1 MDRGDFL
8 EKEKIEKAK
17 ICKKDKWKLAA
28 LVFGVVLLISIV
40 LYGQEGKEKY
50 IEKKEKKETA
60 VETEL
65 EAPKNIRV
73 LLKNSDYSS
82 IYHQEVVISSD
93 KVLKITE
100 GEEVKQVATGQAFS
114 LKWEKET
121 EENAMEKNKKTT
133 EDSGSNNNRRL
144 LEGGKLSIA
153 SISRGQSVPVY
164 EGKLEIYSTAQG
176 YVLVNEV
183 DFETYVKGVIPGE
196 MPVSYEEEAL
206 KAQSICARTYAY
218 MKLNGE
224 KSYPEYGAD
233 LDDSVQYQVYKS
245 QQDNERTDQAVEETK
260 GEILTYQ
267 GNIAATY
274 YFSTSWGYTTG
285 MDAWLK
291 EDIPYLAATAVG
303 EAGELSNF
311 EEVFLNPEGTFYEE
325 TEPWYRWQ
333 LVIDLIEN
341 KEALFQHLTEEQ
353 KENPGTVLIWK
364 EKEKAYVEGAPAA
377 FDQIRNIA
385 VTKRGSGGVACT
397 LEIITDKQKIQVS
410 GQHMIRQLLAFPS
423 NQIVRQDGSV
433 VKNFSL
439 LPSGFFILELEKE
452 KENVKGLKLT
462 GGGFGHGAGMS
473 QNGAN
478 QMAKLGKDYQEIL
491 LFFYQGTEI
500 GCLQE

>member
-8 EKEKIEKAK
+8 EKEKNEKGK

-28 LVFGVVLLISIV
+28 LVLGVVLLVSLV
-40 LYGQEGKEKY
+40 LFGQGEKKKY
-50 IEKKEKKETA
+50 IAKKEKKETA
-60 VETEL
+60 VETKL

-73 LLKNSDYSS
+73 LLKNSNYSS
-82 IYHQEVVISSD
+82 IYHQEVTVSSD
-93 KVLKITE
+93 KALKITQ
-100 GEEVKQVATGQAFS
+100 GEEVKQVATGEAFS

-121 EENAMEKNKKTT
+121 GENGDEKSGETAEEI
-133 EDSGSNNNRRL
+133 GSNNKRML
-144 LEGGKLSIA
+144 LEGGKLSVS

-164 EGKLEIYSTAQG
+164 EGKLEIYSTDQG

-196 MPVSYEEEAL
+196 MPASYEEEAL
-206 KAQSICARTYAY
+206 KAQAICARTYAY
-218 MKLNGE
+218 MKLKGE
-224 KSYPEYGAD
+224 ESYPEYGAD

-245 QQDNERTDQAVEETK
+245 QQDSERTDQAVEETK

-291 EDIPYLAATAVG
+291 EDIPYLTTVVVG

-311 EEVFLNPEGTFYEE
+311 EEVFLNPEGTFYED

-333 LVIDLIEN
+333 LVIDLTAN
-341 KEALFQHLTEEQ
+341 KEALFNHLVEEQ
-353 KENPGTVLIWK
+353 RENPGAVLIWK
-364 EKEKAYVEGAPAA
+364 EEEKAYVEEAPAA
-377 FDQIRNIA
+377 FEQVRNIE
-385 VTKRGSGGVACT
+385 VTKRGSGGVACI
-397 LEIITDKQKIQVS
+397 LEITTDKQKIQVS
-410 GQHMIRQLLAFPS
+410 GQHMIRQLLAFPN
-423 NQIVRQDGSV
+423 NQIIRQDGSV
-433 VKNFSL
+433 VRNFSL
-439 LPSGFFILELEKE
+439 LPSGFFVLEMEKE
-452 KENVKGLKLT
+452 KEAVKSLKLT

-478 QMAKLGKDYQEIL
+478 QMAKLGKKYEEIL
-491 LFFYQGTEI
+491 SFFYQGTEI
-500 GCLQE
+500 GYLQE

>member
-8 EKEKIEKAK
+8 EKGKIS
-17 ICKKDKWKLAA
+17 KKDKWKLAA
-28 LVFGVVLLISIV
+28 LVFGVVLLVSLV
-40 LYGQEGKEKY
+40 LFGQEGKEKY
-50 IEKKEKKETA
+50 ITKKEKKEAA

-65 EAPKNIRV
+65 ETPENIRV

-82 IYHQEVVISSD
+82 IYHQEVTVSSD
-93 KVLKITE
+93 KALKITQ
-100 GEEVKQVATGQAFS
+100 GEEIKQVATGEAFS
-114 LKWEKET
+114 LKWEKEADT
-121 EENAMEKNKKTT
+121 NAEKEK
-133 EDSGSNNNRRL
+133 ESDAVSSNSKELL
-144 LEGGKLSIA
+144 LEGGKLSVS
-153 SISRGQSVPVY
+153 SINRGQSVPVY
-164 EGKLEIYSTAQG
+164 EGKLEIYSTDQG

-196 MPVSYEEEAL
+196 MPASYEEEAL
-206 KAQSICARTYAY
+206 KAQAICARTYAY
-218 MKLNGE
+218 MKLKGE
-224 KSYPEYGAD
+224 ESYPEYGAD

-291 EDIPYLAATAVG
+291 EDIPYLATVAVG
-303 EAGELSNF
+303 KAEELSDF
-311 EEVFLNPEGTFYEE
+311 EETFLNPEGTFYEE

-333 LVIDLIEN
+333 LVIDLTEN
-341 KEALFQHLTEEQ
+341 KEALFNHLVEEQ
-353 KENPGTVLIWK
+353 KENPEAVLIWK
-364 EKEKAYVEGAPAA
+364 EEEKNYVEEVPAV
-377 FDQIRNIA
+377 FDQIRNIE

-397 LEIITDKQKIQVS
+397 LEVTTDKQKIQIN
-410 GQHMIRQLLAFPS
+410 GQHMIRQLLAFQS

-452 KENVKGLKLT
+452 KDAVKNLKLT

-491 LFFYQGTEI
+491 SFFYQGAEI

>member
-8 EKEKIEKAK
+8 EKEKMEKAK

-28 LVFGVVLLISIV
+28 LVFGVVLLVSLV

-50 IEKKEKKETA
+50 IAKKDKNEPAAETG
-60 VETEL
+60 L
-65 EAPKNIRV
+65 DAPKNIRV
-73 LLKNSDYSS
+73 LLKNSDYGS
-82 IYHQEVVISSD
+82 IYHPEVIVSSD

-100 GEEVKQVATGQAFS
+100 GEEVKQVATGEAFS

-121 EENAMEKNKKTT
+121 EGNTVEKN
-133 EDSGSNNNRRL
+133 EEVAGEAGSNTNKLL
-144 LEGGKLSIA
+144 LEGGKLSVA
-153 SISRGQSVPVY
+153 SISRGQSMPVY
-164 EGKLEIYSTAQG
+164 EGKLEIYSTDQG

-196 MPVSYEEEAL
+196 MPASYEEEAL
-206 KAQSICARTYAY
+206 KAQAVCARTYAY
-218 MKLNGE
+218 MKLKGE
-224 KSYPEYGAD
+224 ESYPEYGAN

-245 QQDNERTDQAVEETK
+245 QQGNERTDRAVEETK

-267 GNIAATY
+267 GGIAATY

-291 EDIPYLAATAVG
+291 EDIPYLTTVAIG
-303 EAGELSNF
+303 EAEELSDF
-311 EEVFLNPEGTFYEE
+311 EEAFRNPKGTFYEE

-333 LVIDLIEN
+333 LVIDCTKN
-341 KEALFQHLTEEQ
+341 KETLFNHLTEKK
-353 KENPGTVLIWK
+353 KENPGAVLIWK
-364 EKEKAYVEGAPAA
+364 EEDKAYVEGTPETI
-377 FDQIRNIA
+377 DQIRNME

-397 LEIITDKQKIQVS
+397 LEITTDKQKIQVS
-410 GQHMIRQLLAFPS
+410 GQHTIRQLLAFPD

-433 VKNFSL
+433 IKNFGL
-439 LPSGFFILELEKE
+439 LPSGFFILEMEKE
-452 KENVKGLKLT
+452 EEAVKNLKLT

-478 QMAKLGKDYQEIL
+478 QMAKLGRNYQEIL
-491 LFFYQGTEI
+491 SFFYQDTEI
-500 GCLQE
+500 GCLQD